1 MSNGPVPY
9 NLRPKRTKLP
19 AGHDESLDPAA
30 PPTDA
35 EQRGLPEWSGPRVD
49 ASKGSDR
56 PPDAPI
62 APPAVDAERR
72 SVPAFAW
79 PIQPTRT
86 PGRPMRETMGKVP
99 GTLDPDIAL
108 WQAIVVNI
116 WPFTGHPTEG
126 EFPKGW
132 LGVDN
137 TSAIWVCTVAGEPGT
152 WVELGAVGP
161 AGGWP
166 TNNGSGAGNLEA
178 ETAGG
183 DTVGYHMIDQGS
195 GGISLT
201 ETGSGNLIL
210 TVAGAGA
217 LELLTTG
224 ENIDNGILIQDTQ
237 SDEGIKISELGEG
250 DGGVLIE
257 VAAGTGSL
265 ELVHLGSGGIAIVP
279 GSGGMTAVLSE
290 DAGSVTDVSVPDSG
304 TTIVLTTASL
314 AVGKWLVA
322 ATGFANLAASGE
334 VDIVV
339 AEATATATFAGG
351 TESNP
356 SIGAGGLVPFA
367 LNFVATVTVAGTIKF
382 NATSTPSGNSIDLLG
397 YTALRVA

>member
-9 NLRPKRTKLP
+9 NLQPKRTKLP
-19 AGHDESLDPAA
+19 AGHDESLDPAV

-35 EQRGLPEWSGPRVD
+35 EQRGLPVWSGPRVD

-62 APPAVDAERR
+62 APPAVDSARR
-72 SVPAFAW
+72 SVPAFTW
-79 PIQPTRT
+79 PTAPAAAV
-86 PGRPMRETMGKVP
+86 PGRAMRETMGKVP

-108 WQAIVVNI
+108 WQAIVVSI
-116 WPFTGHPTEG
+116 WPFTGPPTEG

-178 ETAGG
+178 ETGSG
-183 DTVGYHMIDQGS
+183 DTIGYKLHDQGS
-195 GGISLT
+195 GGIALQVSGTGQLILFDNGA
-201 ETGSGNLIL
+201 EGIQLSSTGSDGIEISANDAIAINTSGGPL
-210 TVAGAGA
+210 TAEVSGGSGA
-217 LELLTTG
+217 LEIA
-224 ENIDNGILIQDTQ
+224 N
-237 SDEGIKISELGEG
+237 
-250 DGGVLIE
+250 
-257 VAAGTGSL
+257 AGT
-265 ELVHLGSGGIAIVP
+265 GGIAITP

-290 DAGSVTDVSVPDSG
+290 DAGSVTDVSVPDTG

-314 AVGKWLVA
+314 AVGKWLVS

-397 YTALRVA
+397 YTALRIA